1 MQVSDLR
8 AYYVTSAGD
17 EVKAV
22 DGISLDVR
30 EGEVLG
36 IAGESGCG
44 KSTLASIFALT
55 AQRSLEI
62 KSGQF
67 GFDGR
72 NVDLTDITHAPR
84 DWRGKL
90 VALLPQRAM
99 NSLNPTARIRDL
111 AYDVIHAHE
120 PNVSRR
126 EAIERTRQRLEQ
138 LSLPTRVI
146 DSYPHQLS
154 GGMRQRV
161 VAVISTLLNPKVLIA
176 DEPSSALDVSSQ
188 KLLIQLLQTLMEHG
202 FITRIVFITH
212 DLPLLSNIADRIAVM
227 YAGKIVEIGPTAQ
240 IVNRPEHPYTK
251 ALIGSMLDPDP
262 NVRRRRMEGLPGAP
276 PDLRNP
282 PSGCRFHPRCK
293 YAMDICMREDP
304 PKVGTDEQ
312 FAACWWV
319 QQMRE
324 RGTAEGATSESR
336 ATISASA

>member
-1 MQVSDLR
+1 MWVSELR
-8 AYYVTSAGD
+8 AYYTTSSGE

-22 DGISLDVR
+22 DGITLDVR

-44 KSTLASIFALT
+44 KSTLASILALT
-55 AQRSLEI
+55 AQRSLAV
-62 KSGQF
+62 KSGEF

-84 DWRGKL
+84 DWRGRL

-120 PNVSRR
+120 PKVTRK

-138 LSLPTRVI
+138 LSLPPRVI

-188 KLLIQLLQTLMEHG
+188 KLLIQLLQQLLEQG
-202 FITRIVFITH
+202 FITRVVFITH
-212 DLPLLSNIADRIAVM
+212 DLPLLSNIADRIAIM
-227 YAGKIVEIGPTAQ
+227 YAGKIVELGPTAQ

-251 ALIGSMLDPDP
+251 SLIGSMLDPDP
-262 NVRRRRMEGLPGAP
+262 LVRRRRIEGLPGAP

-282 PSGCRFHPRCK
+282 PAACRFHPRCK
-293 YAMDICMREDP
+293 YAMDICTREDP
-304 PKVGTDEQ
+304 PKVGTDDQ

-319 QQMRE
+319 QQQRE
-324 RGTAEGATSESR
+324 RGLEGTTSESP